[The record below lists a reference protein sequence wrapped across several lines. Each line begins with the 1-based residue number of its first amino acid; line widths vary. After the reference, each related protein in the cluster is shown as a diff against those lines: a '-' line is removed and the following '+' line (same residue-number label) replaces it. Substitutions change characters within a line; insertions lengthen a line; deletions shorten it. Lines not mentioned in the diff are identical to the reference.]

1 MSANLY
7 DCGLCPVE
15 GCLKKAIM
23 IEKVKIFVIFSFIN
37 KVLNDN
43 IENMLNTVYLSLFM
57 IINVILLTG
66 CFGWQREIL

>member
-1 MSANLY
+1 MDRFLR
-7 DCGLCPVE
+7 
-15 GCLKKAIM
+15 KTII
-23 IEKVKIFVIFSFIN
+23 IEKVTTFVTISFIN
-37 KVLNDN
+37 KVLIDN